1 MILGACPLPNAD
13 LMPTQLAYAG
23 FSLRFFNLLQN
34 QGGSLFTLLL
44 ILAVGLSLLSGNA
57 QLAAITTFTALLAWL
72 HPVLLVL
79 VAVGCAA
86 FFFTRY
92 LRR

>member
-1 MILGACPLPNAD
+1 MILAFRPDPNTD
-13 LMPTQLAYAG
+13 RITNLLFYVG